1 MKSPL
6 GSVIKQLEIIPAFR
20 DDHVALI
27 HGDCRDILPRIS
39 DTNRVVIV
47 SDPPYGIKWVHS
59 SNPRPI
65 MGDDKPFDPS
75 HLLRFRCILF
85 GGQHY
90 HTSLPQKGSWIIWDK
105 RCPHKGG
112 RKACCVGPCH
122 TNDIGDYEDIWLS
135 FHAHRTIY
143 RHYWNGGG
151 KATEAGI
158 KRIHPT
164 QKPVALMRYLIEQYT
179 SPEDLIV
186 DPYVG
191 SGATLLAA
199 RSLGRQAIGFEAD
212 PQYIAPAC
220 KRLAT
225 PMHCPLIKACQKR

>member
-6 GSVIKQLEIIPAFR
+6 RAVIKSLQIITAYQ
-20 DDHVALI
+20 DKNVALV
-27 HGDCRDILPRIS
+27 HGDCRDILPRLTDS
-39 DTNRVVIV
+39 QRVVIV

-59 SNPRPI
+59 NNPRPI
-65 MGDDKPFDPS
+65 IGDDKPFDPS
-75 HLLRFRCILF
+75 HLLRFKCVLF

-112 RKACCVGPCH
+112 RRACNVGPCH
-122 TNDIGDYEDIWLS
+122 TNDIGDYEDIWCS
-135 FHAHRTIY
+135 FHTHRTIY

-164 QKPVALMRYLIEQYT
+164 QKPVELMRWLIETYT
-179 SPEDLIV
+179 TPDDLIV
-186 DPYVG
+186 DPYAG
-191 SGATLLAA
+191 SCATLLAA
-199 RSLGRQAIGFEAD
+199 RSLGRSALGIELD
-212 PQYIAPAC
+212 PQYIPLSVA
-220 KRLAT
+220 RL
-225 PMHCPLIKACQKR
+225 Q

>member
-6 GSVIKQLEIIPAFR
+6 GSVIKSLDIIPAYK
-20 DDHVALI
+20 DKHVALI
-27 HGDCRDILPRIS
+27 HGDCRGLLPRIK
-39 DTNRVVIV
+39 DTARVVIV

-65 MGDDKPFDPS
+65 IGDDKPFDPT
-75 HLLRFRCILF
+75 HLLAFKCILF

-90 HTSLPQKGSWIIWDK
+90 HTSLPFLGSWIIWDK

-112 RKACCVGPCH
+112 RKACNIGPCH

-135 FHAHRTIY
+135 FHSHRTIF

-151 KATEAGI
+151 KATEGGI

-164 QKPVALMRYLIEQYT
+164 QKPVALMRWLIETYT
-179 SPEDLIV
+179 TPEDLII
-186 DPYVG
+186 DPYAG
-191 SGATLLAA
+191 SCATLLAA
-199 RSLGRQAIGFEAD
+199 RSLGRYALGIELD
-212 PQYIAPAC
+212 PQYIAPAVL
-220 KRLAT
+220 RL
-225 PMHCPLIKACQKR
+225 Q

>member
-6 GSVIKQLEIIPAFR
+6 KAVINSLQIITAYE
-20 DDHVALI
+20 DKNIALV
-27 HGDCRDILPRIS
+27 HGDCREILPRLD
-39 DTNRVVIV
+39 DTRRVVIV

-65 MGDDKPFDPS
+65 IGDDKPFDPS
-75 HLLRFRCILF
+75 HLLRFKCVLF

-112 RKACCVGPCH
+112 KRACNIGPCH
-122 TNDIGDYEDIWLS
+122 TNDIGDYEDIWCS
-135 FHAHRTIY
+135 FHTHRTIY

-164 QKPVALMRYLIEQYT
+164 QKPVELMRWLIETYT
-179 SPEDLIV
+179 TQDDLIL
-186 DPYVG
+186 DPYAG
-191 SGATLLAA
+191 SCATLLAA
-199 RSLGRQAIGFEAD
+199 RSLERYALGIELD
-212 PQYIAPAC
+212 PQYIASAAS
-220 KRLAT
+220 RL
-225 PMHCPLIKACQKR
+225 Q

>member
-6 GSVIKQLEIIPAFR
+6 KAAIKSLEIIPAYK
-20 DDHVALI
+20 DNNVALV
-27 HGDCRDILPRIS
+27 HGDCRSILPKLRN
-39 DTNRVVIV
+39 TERVVIV

-65 MGDDKPFDPS
+65 IGDDKPFDPT
-75 HLLRFRCILF
+75 HLLPFKCILF

-90 HTSLPQKGSWIIWDK
+90 HTSLPFLGSWIIWDK

-112 RKACCVGPCH
+112 RKACNIGPCH

-135 FHAHRTIY
+135 FHAHRTIF

-164 QKPVALMRYLIEQYT
+164 QKPVALMRWIIESYT
-179 SPEDLIV
+179 SPEDLII
-186 DPYVG
+186 DPYAG
-191 SGATLLAA
+191 SCATLLAA
-199 RSLGRQAIGFEAD
+199 RSLGRFALGIELD
-212 PQYIAPAC
+212 PQYIAPAVS
-220 KRLAT
+220 RL
-225 PMHCPLIKACQKR
+225 Q

>member
-6 GSVIKQLEIIPAFR
+6 KAVIKSLKIITAYEDR
-20 DDHVALI
+20 NVALI
-27 HGDCRDILPRIS
+27 HGDCRDILPMLP
-39 DTNRVVIV
+39 DGQRVIIV
-47 SDPPYGIKWVHS
+47 TDPPYGIKWVHS

-65 MGDDKPFDPS
+65 IGDDKPFDPS
-75 HLLRFRCILF
+75 HLLRFKCVLF

-112 RKACCVGPCH
+112 KRACNVGPCH
-122 TNDIGDYEDIWLS
+122 TNDIGDYEDIWCS
-135 FHAHRTIY
+135 FHTHRTIY

-164 QKPVALMRYLIEQYT
+164 QKPVELMRWLIEAYT
-179 SPEDLIV
+179 SPDDLII
-186 DPYVG
+186 DPYAG
-191 SGATLLAA
+191 SCATLLAA
-199 RSLGRQAIGFEAD
+199 RALGRYALGIELD
-212 PQYIAPAC
+212 PQYIPLAAA
-220 KRLAT
+220 RL
-225 PMHCPLIKACQKR
+225 Q